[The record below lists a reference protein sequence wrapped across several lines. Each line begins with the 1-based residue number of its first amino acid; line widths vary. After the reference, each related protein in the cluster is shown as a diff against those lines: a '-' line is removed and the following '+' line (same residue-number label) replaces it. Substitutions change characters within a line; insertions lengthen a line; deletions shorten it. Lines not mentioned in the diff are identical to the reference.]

1 MGHILAFAAKESF
14 ISLYGTRKHPGKCFF
29 LICPSFSNSMG
40 KKPSSLLCYAKIS
53 M

>member
-14 ISLYGTRKHPGKCFF
+14 ISFYGTGKHTGKCFF
-29 LICPSFSNSMG
+29 LICPSLSNPVS